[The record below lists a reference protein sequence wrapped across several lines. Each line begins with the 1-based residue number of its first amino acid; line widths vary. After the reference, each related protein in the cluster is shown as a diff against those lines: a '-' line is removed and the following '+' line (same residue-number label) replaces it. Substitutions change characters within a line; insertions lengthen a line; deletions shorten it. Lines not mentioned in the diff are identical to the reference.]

1 MRMIFRNTR
10 TNEEQVMPVTPSGF
24 QLTAGRL
31 VESLDMA
38 QTGQV
43 NLSGLPALFNEQI
56 EFLLPAEAR
65 NYTAPGYS
73 GDPYAIVD
81 KLAQW
86 SNDGDV
92 LRFIVTG
99 TPVNVPVLLP
109 PIQYREDGGAGD
121 VTVTLTLRE
130 YRYLEAETTEKTS
143 TGNTGRSVETAKKA
157 DTVYT
162 VVKGDTLWGI
172 SRRYYGSGQLAYKLA
187 AYNGIK
193 NANLIFPKQKI
204 NIPDKS
210 LL

>member
-10 TNEEQVMPVTPSGF
+10 TNEELVMPVTPSGF

-43 NLSGLPALFNEQI
+43 NLPGLPALFNEQI
-56 EFLLPAEAR
+56 EFLLPSEAR

-73 GDPYAIVD
+73 GEPYAIVD
-81 KLAQW
+81 KLSQW
-86 SNDGDV
+86 SSDGDV
-92 LRFIVTG
+92 LRFIVTE

-109 PIQYREDGGAGD
+109 PVQYREEGGAGD

-130 YRYLEAETTEKTS
+130 YRYLNVEITGKMT
-143 TGNTGRSVETAKKA
+143 TGNSGRSVEAAKKA
-157 DTVYT
+157 DTVY
-162 VVKGDTLWGI
+162 VVAKGDTLWGI
-172 SRRYYGSGQLAYKLA
+172 ARKYYGDGSLCYKLA
-187 AYNGIK
+187 SRNGIK
-193 NANLIFPKQKI
+193 NANLIYPGQKI
-204 NIPDKS
+204 TIPDKS

>member
-1 MRMIFRNTR
+1 
-10 TNEEQVMPVTPSGF
+10 MPVTPSGF

-81 KLAQW
+81 KLTQW

-92 LRFIVTG
+92 LRF
-99 TPVNVPVLLP
+99 
-109 PIQYREDGGAGD
+109 QYREEGGAGD

>member
-1 MRMIFRNTR
+1 MRMIFRNTK
-10 TNEEQVMPVTPSGF
+10 TNEELVLPVTPSGF

-43 NLSGLPALFNEQI
+43 NLPGLPALFNEQI

-73 GDPYAIVD
+73 GEPYAIVE
-81 KLAQW
+81 KLSQW
-86 SNDGDV
+86 SSDGDV
-92 LRFIVTG
+92 LRFIVTD

-109 PIQYREDGGAGD
+109 PVQYREEGGAGD
-121 VTVTLTLRE
+121 VTLTLTLRE
-130 YRYLEAETTEKTS
+130 YRYLEAETTEKAS
-143 TGNTGRSVETAKKA
+143 TGNTGRSVEAAKKA

-162 VVKGDTLWGI
+162 VVKGDPLWGI
-172 SRRYYGSGQLAYKLA
+172 ARKYYGDGSLCYKLA
-187 AYNGIK
+187 SYNGIK
-193 NANLIFPKQKI
+193 NANLIYPDQKI
-204 NIPDKS
+204 TIPDKT

>member
-1 MRMIFRNTR
+1 M
-10 TNEEQVMPVTPSGF
+10 
-24 QLTAGRL
+24 
-31 VESLDMA
+31 
-38 QTGQV
+38 
-43 NLSGLPALFNEQI
+43 
-56 EFLLPAEAR
+56 
-65 NYTAPGYS
+65 
-73 GDPYAIVD
+73 
-81 KLAQW
+81 
-86 SNDGDV
+86 
-92 LRFIVTG
+92 
-99 TPVNVPVLLP
+99 LLP
-109 PIQYREDGGAGD
+109 PIQYREEGGAGD